1 VGDALDAIVAEC
13 SEAVVVGMFASNVHR
28 LRLLGDVARR
38 HGRRL
43 VLLGRSVRTHSHVA
57 RATSRSTGEHAGE
70 PYLEWPSDLVWP
82 AERVREL
89 PRRAVLGVATGT
101 QGEEPAALA
110 RLARGEHPAMD
121 LAPGDVVVLS
131 SRVIPGNEH
140 RVMQVM
146 GDLLRRGITLRTWW
160 SDRAVHVSGHAHR
173 DEQRWMIETVRPR
186 SFVPVH
192 GTLHHLVRHATL
204 ARELGVPDV
213 CVLEN
218 GDVADV
224 DAEGPVRKAGR
235 VQSGRVHVFAQ
246 RAIPASVL
254 HERESLAARGA
265 AHVVV
270 PVDARGRLA
279 GEVALATRGVVDE
292 VLDAHLLATA
302 RHEAEAALE
311 ELAASEPGVSLDE
324 PAISEAARQAV
335 RRALGRVLGFKPL
348 TTATVLRISR

>member
-1 VGDALDAIVAEC
+1 
-13 SEAVVVGMFASNVHR
+13 
-28 LRLLGDVARR
+28 
-38 HGRRL
+38 
-43 VLLGRSVRTHSHVA
+43 
-57 RATSRSTGEHAGE
+57 
-70 PYLEWPSDLVWP
+70 
-82 AERVREL
+82 
-89 PRRAVLGVATGT
+89 
-101 QGEEPAALA
+101 
-110 RLARGEHPAMD
+110 
-121 LAPGDVVVLS
+121 
-131 SRVIPGNEH
+131 
-140 RVMQVM
+140 
-146 GDLLRRGITLRTWW
+146 
-160 SDRAVHVSGHAHR
+160 
-173 DEQRWMIETVRPR
+173 
-186 SFVPVH
+186 VH
-192 GTLHHLVRHATL
+192 GTLHHLFRHAAL

-218 GDVADV
+218 GEVAEV
-224 DAEGPVRKAGR
+224 DADGPVRRAGGR
-235 VQSGRVHVFAQ
+235 VQSGRVHVFAH

-279 GEVALATRGVVDE
+279 GEIALATRGVVDE
-292 VLDAHLLATA
+292 VLDAHLLASA